1 VALFCL
7 VGNRASVFVK
17 SGNAALAQVD
27 HGSPLF
33 EARGPVSGPRS

>member
-7 VGNRASVFVK
+7 VGNRASVIAR

-27 HGSPLF
+27 HGVPLF
-33 EARGPVSGPRS
+33 EARGPVSCPRS